1 MYPTGS
7 NNEYCGPI
15 PWWTLSGTLERS
27 EICRQLDEMCDRH
40 IREVILYANYGL
52 EKPDFLTDEW
62 FDTIGV
68 IVEEL
73 SKRNMAC
80 WIYDELSWPSGSAGG
95 RLPRDYPQYRMRCLN
110 RDEFLLAPG
119 ESITL
124 PDNENI
130 RSCGWFDPGS
140 EIATELPAGT
150 IFTNTTGTPVKVF
163 VLEVKLVKSVFFH
176 NIGTSG
182 TWNQEGTLD
191 TLNPDAV
198 RCWMGY
204 IHIKYQERFQ
214 KHFGSIIKGFFF
226 DEPTMTAV
234 DRTNTVPWTFDLEEA
249 FFQKYQYDCRP
260 LYWQLFYETQTP
272 EARQFRY
279 DFWRLAGYRF
289 ADAFA
294 KQLADWCDSNNLKLT
309 GHGWPE
315 EPSCQRLMM
324 NETGDLHYQ
333 QQHLQVPGTD
343 YLELK
348 NCFSDKTAM
357 GGNDPRWARNYI
369 YSLKHVSST
378 ARYNGARRTLA
389 ETSGICSFVSP
400 LSSQRFCYDFLFAMG
415 INIINSAVGF
425 SLKDFRKYA
434 CCAERFMP
442 YWKYYKEFSDY
453 IARCSYFNTQGLPD
467 ARIAVLNPVS
477 SKFAQSII
485 APDTSMRNEKTPFAP
500 GADSAEATL
509 AVLDSLVRGH
519 REFELIFEDVLLE
532 GKCSNGSLELSRAAF
547 QIIILPQAQ
556 VLDDQVAVKL
566 AEFTAAG
573 GKVIAVGSTPQSC
586 VKRTTQAVSVD
597 INCTYTHHLD
607 YQTEEFQKTFLQLL
621 EELCPEK
628 FALTGDQSEYVI
640 TQHRSQG
647 DWHGLFLYNGTSG
660 AKSVNLDHRQ
670 LPEPS
675 AIVDPGD
682 GVYYQPQRNGNITL
696 QDGQSLIVLWDKTL
710 SQNLPPI
717 ERAPWYPAANAYT
730 LPLKWQIIGDF
741 ANTMRPEL
749 EVLQQNVWQKIE
761 NTGYLNQSADPDKEP
776 FLTLRGTFCVAD
788 TVPEDLRLRF
798 DSANYNNLTVNNK
811 AVTALPR
818 QETVFDPTNAA
829 VNIAEYC
836 QVGTNNFIV
845 TVPVNPWFSD
855 RYGIRRHFVGLTK
868 LLELIPLAGSF
879 ALDAQR
885 RLIALPDVLRPG
897 DLTVQGLAEFMNR
910 LELQTTFDL
919 PEKLLTSQ
927 VLHCSHIPHTAEV
940 TINGVKLPAKLWG
953 YGGFTLPAGVL
964 KSSANTMHL
973 VLTQTP
979 GNLYRRRWNGG
990 LTPPMP
996 FTLPE
1001 FSLS

>member
-1 MYPTGS
+1 MYPAGS
-7 NNEYCGPI
+7 TNEYCGPV
-15 PWWTLSGTLERS
+15 PWWTLSGTLEHS
-27 EICRQLDEMCDRH
+27 EICRQLDEMRKRN

-73 SKRNMAC
+73 SQRNMAC

-110 RDEFLLAPG
+110 CDEFLLAPG

-130 RSCGWFDPGS
+130 RYCGWFAPGS
-140 EIATELPAGT
+140 TAATELPQGSL
-150 IFTNTTGTPVKVF
+150 FTNTTNTQVKVF

-204 IHIKYQERFQ
+204 IHIKYKERFQ

-249 FFQKYQYDCRP
+249 FFQKYNYACRP

-272 EARQFRY
+272 EAHQFRY
-279 DFWRLAGYRF
+279 DFWRFAGHRF

-294 KQLADWCDSNNLKLT
+294 KQLADWCQDNNLKLT

-333 QQHLQVPGTD
+333 QQYLQVPGTD

-357 GGNDPRWARNYI
+357 GGDDPRWARNYI

-378 ARYNGARRTLA
+378 ARYNGAVRTLA

-434 CCAERFMP
+434 CCAERLMP
-442 YWKYYKEFSDY
+442 YWQYYKEFSDY
-453 IARCSYFNTQGLPD
+453 IARCSYFNTQGLP
-467 ARIAVLNPVS
+467 AAGIAVLNPVS

-519 REFELIFEDVLLE
+519 REFELIFEDVLLA

-573 GKVIAVGSTPQSC
+573 GKVIAVGSAPQSC
-586 VKRTTQAVSVD
+586 VKHTQQAENVD
-597 INCTYTHHLD
+597 ISQTCTHNLD
-607 YQTEEFQKTFLQLL
+607 YQATDFQEKFLQLL
-621 EELCPEK
+621 EELCPEE
-628 FALTGDQSEYVI
+628 FAITGAQSEYVI

-647 DWHGLFLYNGTSG
+647 NWHGLFLYNGTPG
-660 AKSVNLDHRQ
+660 DKNIHLDCRQ

-675 AIVDPGD
+675 AVVDPGD
-682 GVYYQPQRNGNITL
+682 GIYYQPPRDGNMTL
-696 QDGQSLIVLWDKTL
+696 QNGQSLIVLWDETIQK
-710 SQNLPPI
+710 NLPPI
-717 ERAPWYPAANAYT
+717 ERAPWYPTANTYT
-730 LPLKWQIIGDF
+730 LPLKWQITGDF
-741 ANTMRPEL
+741 TNTMRPEL
-749 EVLQQNVWQKIE
+749 EVWQQNGWQKIE

-776 FLTLRGTFCVAD
+776 FLTLRGTFCIAD
-788 TVPEDLRLRF
+788 SVPEDLRLRF
-798 DSANYNNLTVNNK
+798 DSANYKKLTVNNK
-811 AVTALPR
+811 AVTVLPR

-829 VNIAEYC
+829 VNIAGYC

-855 RYGIRRHFVGLTK
+855 RYGIRRHFVGLTR
-868 LLELIPLAGSF
+868 LIELMPLAGTF
-879 ALDAQR
+879 ALDENR
-885 RLIALPDVLRPG
+885 RLAALPDVLHSG
-897 DLTVQGLAEFMNR
+897 DLTAQGLGEFMNI
-910 LELQTTFDL
+910 LTLQTTFDL

-927 VLHCSHIPHTAEV
+927 ILHCSNIPHTAEV
-940 TINGVKLPAKLWG
+940 AINGVKLPAKLWS
-953 YGGFTLPAGVL
+953 YGGFALPSGVL
-964 KSSANTMHL
+964 KTSGNTL
-973 VLTQTP
+973 TLTLTQTP